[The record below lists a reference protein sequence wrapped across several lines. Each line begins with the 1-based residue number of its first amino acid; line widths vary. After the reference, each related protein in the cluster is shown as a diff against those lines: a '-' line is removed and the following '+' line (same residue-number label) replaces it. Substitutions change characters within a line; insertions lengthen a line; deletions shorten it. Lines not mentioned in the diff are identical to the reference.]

1 MRKAWMCG
9 LLWGH
14 LMLTALWL
22 VSGRQ
27 KNGVPEMHRA
37 VLGDASEEGTDQ
49 KEPAKENPSSGETK
63 RIALTFDDGPH
74 KRYTEELLDGLAE
87 RDVKATFFLLGSNIE
102 GKEEIVERMARE
114 GHLIGNHTFYHVDIT
129 RLKYDE
135 ACQEICRTSE
145 EITEITGQPVEYV
158 RPPFGNWNKELECDV
173 MMIPI
178 FWSVD
183 PKDWTTGNVD
193 QIVQKV
199 VTNVEENDII
209 LLHDS
214 YDSSVRAAL
223 RIIDLLEP
231 AGFEFVTADQLILE

>member
-1 MRKAWMCG
+1 MRRAWMCG
-9 LLWGH
+9 LLAG
-14 LMLTALWL
+14 LLLTVLWA
-22 VSGRQ
+22 VFRKREEIPGRMYQ
-27 KNGVPEMHRA
+27 ETS
-37 VLGDASEEGTDQ
+37 GDASEEKAGERPPEEEEQ
-49 KEPAKENPSSGETK
+49 PQVAETK
-63 RIALTFDDGPH
+63 KIALTFDDGPH
-74 KRYTEELLDGLAE
+74 KRYTEELLDGLKE
-87 RDVKATFFLLGSNIE
+87 RGVKATFFLLGSNIE
-102 GKEEIVERMARE
+102 GKEEIVKRMAEE

-129 RLKYDE
+129 RLKFQE
-135 ACQEICRTSE
+135 ACSEIRKTSQ

-158 RPPFGNWNKELECDV
+158 RPPFGNWDKELECDV

-214 YDSSVRAAL
+214 YDSTVRAAL

>member
-1 MRKAWMCG
+1 MRRVWICG
-9 LLWGH
+9 LAAGLLIWSSLW
-14 LMLTALWL
+14 
-22 VSGRQ
+22 VRSDRP
-27 KNGVPEMHRA
+27 NPEMQFSA
-37 VLGDASEEGTDQ
+37 EEEYSPVMG
-49 KEPAKENPSSGETK
+49 ENAKISAETK
-63 RIALTFDDGPH
+63 KIALTFDDGPH

-102 GKEEIVERMARE
+102 GKEEIVERMAKE

-135 ACQEICRTSE
+135 ACREICRTTE

-158 RPPFGNWNKELECDV
+158 RPPFGNWNKQLECDV

-183 PKDWTTGNVD
+183 PRDWTTGNVD

-214 YDSSVRAAL
+214 YDSSVQAAL